1 MSAVPVVEPPNNQY
15 IASNSMET
23 RNYNCT
29 VTIGYTPRWEVNR
42 IQYSGPSEF
51 TLAGSGIG
59 VTIGDSNDRRIST
72 ISFSNVTRGSITLQC
87 VAIPSALS
95 NKLIAE
101 KGDEYMVVSFG
112 KSCN

>member
-1 MSAVPVVEPPNNQY
+1 MPVVEPPNNQY

-29 VTIGYTPRWEVNR
+29 VTIGYIPRWEVNR
-42 IQYSGPSEF
+42 IQYRGPSEF

-59 VTIGDSNDRRIST
+59 VTIINSNDRIST

-112 KSCN
+112 ESCN